1 MATRGRILIVSLHA
15 RPEQTG
21 NAPYVGSL
29 AAGLAAGGW
38 QVRLI
43 AAHPHYPQWRV
54 YDGYGQWTRTD
65 IESGVRV
72 DRLRHYVP
80 SRPSALRRLA
90 AEVSFGLRAL
100 ATRWGRPD
108 AIVLVSPAMMSS
120 SLAMMRARLLHPRTP
135 TVVWVQDLYGQ
146 GMSQTATGGRVSRA
160 LVARAE
166 RRLLRA
172 ADRVIVIHRRFREIV
187 VSRLGVRPDRV
198 AVVRNWSHL
207 AACPA
212 SAPPREVRSARA
224 WGDDTTV
231 VLHGGN
237 QGVKQGLENVVHAAR
252 LADEREAD
260 VRFVLVGHGSRHGEL
275 RRAAEGIERV
285 EFIGPLDDEEYTAI
299 LAAADVLL
307 VNELPGVSDMA
318 VPSKLTTYF
327 RAGRPVLAA
336 TEPGSITAEEVAAAG
351 AGLRVDSARPEALL
365 EAALELGRDPAK
377 RAEMG
382 SAAQEYARRH
392 LEESAA
398 VAAFSQVLGDVID
411 ARVDTDRLQPP
422 DGRRTP

>member
-29 AAGLAAGGW
+29 ATGLAREGW
-38 QVRLI
+38 RVRLL

-100 ATRWGRPD
+100 TTRWGRPD
-108 AIVLVSPAMMSS
+108 AIVLVSPAMVSS
-120 SLAMMRARLLHPRTP
+120 SLAMFRARLLHPRTP

-146 GMSQTATGGRVSRA
+146 GMSQTATGGRFSRA
-160 LVARAE
+160 LIARAE
-166 RRLLRA
+166 GRLLRA
-172 ADRVIVIHRRFREIV
+172 ADRVVVIHRRFREIV
-187 VSRLGVRPDRV
+187 LDRFGARGDRV

-207 AACPA
+207 AACEP
-212 SAPPREVRSARA
+212 SAPPREVRAARG
-224 WGDDTTV
+224 WGDEIV

-260 VRFVLVGHGSRHGEL
+260 VRFVLVGHGSRNAEL
-275 RRAAEGIERV
+275 RRAAEGVERI
-285 EFIGPLDDEEYTAI
+285 EFIGPLDDGEYTAI

-336 TEPGSITAEEVAAAG
+336 TEPGSITAEEVADAD
-351 AGLRVDSARPEALL
+351 AGLRVDAARPDALL
-365 EAALELGRDPAK
+365 DAALELGEDPAT
-377 RAEMG
+377 RARMG
-382 SAAQEYARRH
+382 AAAQDYARRH

-398 VAAFSQVLGDVID
+398 VAAFSRLLHEVVSAPADP
-411 ARVDTDRLQPP
+411 DRLQPP
-422 DGRRTP
+422 DGRRTS